1 MLTRLQHGGGGMDPK
16 DVFSLGLGL
25 SAPWKLAG
33 QRLDTE
39 KRPHELHLEVVADR
53 GALFP
58 CPDCQRACKAHD
70 FESFTWRHLNFFQ
83 HHCLIT
89 ARVPR
94 VDCPDHGVKRVT
106 VPWARAGSRFTLLFE
121 QAALILAREMPVAA
135 AARFMGITDKRL
147 WRILQHYVA
156 RAVDALDLGSVR
168 AVGLDETASKRGH
181 NYVTVFIDMD
191 RADKPVIFATPGKGK
206 ACVAAFRA
214 FLLDHRGEPTRVAEV
229 VCDMSP
235 AFLAA
240 LATSFPKAAVTVD
253 WFHVVQLFTTA
264 VDQVRKAEA
273 RTRQLP
279 KAIRWAILRAGDA
292 SLTDDQRIALAE
304 LETGGFATAAAYRA
318 KEMLRWIRHAETPQA
333 ARWRIT
339 RFINHIGF
347 GLEPTALLDPVR
359 RALGTVATHVE
370 RIIQRW
376 KSSHSNARLEGLNG
390 IFQAARARARGYRNT
405 ATYITI
411 IYLLAAP
418 LPDILKST

>member
-1 MLTRLQHGGGGMDPK
+1 MEGGGMEPK

-25 SAPWKLAG
+25 NVPWKLAG
-33 QRLDTE
+33 HRLDIE
-39 KRPHELHLEVVADR
+39 KRPHELHLEVIADR

-58 CPDCQRACKAHD
+58 CPDCKRACKAHD

-156 RAVDALDLGSVR
+156 RAISELDLGSVR

-214 FLLDHRGEPTRVAEV
+214 FLLSHCGEPTRVAEV

-273 RTRQLP
+273 RSRQLP
-279 KAIRWAILRAGDA
+279 KAIRWAVLKAGDA
-292 SLTDDQRIALAE
+292 NLTDEQRIALAE

-318 KEMLRWIRHAETPQA
+318 KEMLRWIRRAETPQA

-339 RFINHIGF
+339 RFINHIGL
-347 GLEPTALLDPVR
+347 GLEPTALLEPVR

-411 IYLLAAP
+411 IYLLAAR
-418 LPDILKST
+418 LPDILKSI

>member
-1 MLTRLQHGGGGMDPK
+1 MEGGGVDPK

-39 KRPHELHLEVVADR
+39 KHPHELHLEVVAER

-58 CPDCQRACKAHD
+58 CPDCKRACKAHD

-156 RAVDALDLGSVR
+156 RAVGERDLGSVR

-214 FLLDHRGEPTRVAEV
+214 FLLGHRGEPTRVAEV

-273 RTRQLP
+273 RSRQLP
-279 KAIRWAILRAGDA
+279 KATRWAVLRAGDGT
-292 SLTDDQRIALAE
+292 LTDDQRIALAE

-318 KEMLRWIRHAETPQA
+318 KEMLRWIRHADTPQA

-339 RFINHIGF
+339 RFINHIGL
-347 GLEPTALLDPVR
+347 GLDPTALLNPVR

>member
-1 MLTRLQHGGGGMDPK
+1 MEDGGMDPK
-16 DVFSLGLGL
+16 DMFSLGLGL
-25 SAPWKLAG
+25 NEPWKLAG
-33 QRLDTE
+33 HRLDVE

-58 CPDCQRACKAHD
+58 CPDCKRACKAHD

-83 HHCLIT
+83 HHCFIT

-94 VDCPDHGVKRVT
+94 VDCPDHGVKRAT

-135 AARFMGITDKRL
+135 AARFVGITDKRL
-147 WRILQHYVA
+147 WRVLQHYVA
-156 RAVDALDLGSVR
+156 RAVGALDLGSVR

-214 FLLDHRGEPTRVAEV
+214 FLLSHRGEPTRVAEV

-253 WFHVVQLFTTA
+253 WFHVVQIFTTA

-273 RTRQLP
+273 RSRQLP
-279 KAIRWAILRAGDA
+279 KAIRWAILKAGDA
-292 SLTDDQRIALAE
+292 SLTDEQRIALAE

-339 RFINHIGF
+339 RFINHIGS
-347 GLEPTALLDPVR
+347 GLQPTALLDPVR

-370 RIIQRW
+370 RIVQRW
-376 KSSHSNARLEGLNG
+376 RSSHSNARLEALNG

-418 LPDILKST
+418 LPNILKST